1 MADPSSTAEMPGNH
15 NTSHDPLS
23 DSLEYLLASRQSH
36 QDDTT
41 DINCCCGEIECPS
54 QKQYEQSLQ
63 KAESD
68 ARLAAEIG
76 QTLLHK
82 HERYTMD
89 AQAIQAELEQ
99 KIKLIS
105 AEKKE
110 LERLNHEAK
119 IENEQAKDDRVRAIA
134 ERERSK
140 KMVEA
145 VQKDLEI
152 ISIRCKNLEDENQA
166 KKSEIAE
173 IKALQVIVAQSHS
186 MEQTMQ
192 SKVDDLLQELSS
204 VQKNEAA
211 VESKYRKL
219 KSRYEALHASYHMTK
234 RQMKE
239 LESSS
244 EDYKALAWLKESN
257 NKMRQDL
264 LHISKGSPNKETQ
277 GAQLISLIQ
286 ELATANNKLKGEIL
300 NQQETISALSS
311 RVQEAENDTKND
323 EDEDYDHIHHNAESR
338 DNFSI
343 PMPKHKHAKSTDM
356 SSQLSGS
363 WTSSIL
369 ATSPPRFNVNVP
381 EDVGNHKP
389 QPISLLSKLEEAQKS
404 NLSQSLPGKPIM
416 FKKPESMISVDTY
429 AGDASINPQRSTST
443 PMKTK
448 FGSPLSQSSIFV
460 TPSPPH
466 SPSYGGQELRHPYKV
481 LYDLAFNL
489 QKRLSGTEIRI
500 LNRRLHRAFDMLKLT
515 DLSNS
520 IIENV
525 NQDIQALD
533 SRFSW
538 VQQGVKDQEQP
549 WAQETISLGS
559 FFVMVK
565 LVQDLLAEIGNL
577 RTTLNSLQVEYVNK
591 VNENQSFV
599 EKALEEQS
607 DSSKLDKSESKQ
619 TDNTGTFAW
628 LSSIIYRT
636 SGSVASVKNSDDD
649 SVHSSTEEISEAGNT
664 SSISY
669 LSNSIY
675 RIANTLQGG
684 QKY

>member
-1 MADPSSTAEMPGNH
+1 MPESH
-15 NTSHDPLS
+15 DTSHDPLS
-23 DSLEYLLASRQSH
+23 DSLEHLLASRQS
-36 QDDTT
+36 QQEDTT
-41 DINCCCGEIECPS
+41 DISCCCGKGECQN
-54 QKQYEQSLQ
+54 QKRYEQNLQ

-76 QTLLHK
+76 QTLLQK
-82 HERYTMD
+82 HEHYALD
-89 AQAIQAELEQ
+89 AQTIQAELER
-99 KIKLIS
+99 KLKFIS
-105 AEKKE
+105 DEKKA
-110 LERLNHEAK
+110 LERMNHEAK
-119 IENEQAKDDRVRAIA
+119 VENEQAKDDRARAIA
-134 ERERSK
+134 ERDRSR

-152 ISIRCKNLEDENQA
+152 VSIRCKNLEDENQA
-166 KKSEIAE
+166 KKTEIAE

-204 VQKNEAA
+204 AQKNEAA

-257 NKMRQDL
+257 NKLRQDL
-264 LHISKGSPNKETQ
+264 LHISNGSPNKETQ
-277 GAQLISLIQ
+277 STQLISLIQ

-300 NQQETISALSS
+300 NQQETIASLSI
-311 RVQEAENDTKND
+311 RVQEAENGAKND
-323 EDEDYDHIHHNAESR
+323 EDEEHIHHNAELGDVFAISTSKR
-338 DNFSI
+338 NPGI
-343 PMPKHKHAKSTDM
+343 STDL

-363 WTSSIL
+363 WSSSIL
-369 ATSPPRFNVNVP
+369 ATSPPQHSVKIP
-381 EDVGNHKP
+381 EDITNHVP

-404 NLSQSLPGKPIM
+404 SLSQSLPGKPNV
-416 FKKPESMISVDTY
+416 FKQPESMLNIDISG
-429 AGDASINPQRSTST
+429 GDAVVKPQRSTST

-448 FGSPLSQSSIFV
+448 VGSPLSHTNVFM
-460 TPSPPH
+460 TPSPPQ
-466 SPSYGGQELRHPYKV
+466 SPSLGGQELRHPYKL
-481 LYDLAFNL
+481 LYDLATHL
-489 QKRLSGTEIRI
+489 HKRLSGTEIRI

-520 IIENV
+520 IIDNV

-538 VQQGVKDQEQP
+538 VQQGVKNQEQP
-549 WAQETISLGS
+549 WAQETIALGS
-559 FFVMVK
+559 FFVIVK
-565 LVQDLLAEIGNL
+565 LVQDLLSEIGNL

-607 DSSKLDKSESKQ
+607 EISKLEKSDSKQ
-619 TDNTGTFAW
+619 ADNTGTLAW
-628 LSSIIYRT
+628 LSSMIYRT
-636 SGSVASVKNSDDD
+636 SGSNTSVKMNDDE
-649 SVHSSTEEISEAGNT
+649 SVHTAVSGTDEASDGGNM

-669 LSNSIY
+669 ISNSIY
-675 RIANTLQGG
+675 RIANSLQGNNV
-684 QKY
+684 QKT